1 MTRNLARRIVVAASA
16 LGFLLG
22 GVTPCAVFADGTAVT
37 IHFQRGA
44 TCWRYA
50 GAATTFNGSFRA
62 GQRLAITSTGEA
74 AEAGGIVK
82 TVSRFI
88 YVADSRTGRLLTAD
102 SGGQYAIP
110 ATGLYQIT
118 FGPMSVVGA
127 PGTMI
132 VCTV

>member
-1 MTRNLARRIVVAASA
+1 MTRNPARRMAGVASA
-16 LGFLLG
+16 LGLFLG
-22 GVTPCAVFADGTAVT
+22 EVMPSAADASAVT

-44 TCWRYA
+44 TCWRYS
-50 GAATTFNGSFRA
+50 GAATTFNGSFGA
-62 GQRLAITSTGEA
+62 GQRLDITSTGEA

-82 TVSRFI
+82 TISRFVYI
-88 YVADSRTGRLLTAD
+88 ADSRTGRLLTPD
-102 SGGQYAIP
+102 SGGRYPIP

-132 VCTV
+132 ICTI